1 MIPLITVIG
10 IIAGFIGFFYYL
22 KSTGKT
28 QDALK
33 VGIFTIL
40 GLGTPLHCVIVP
52 SIVGVTINRIIYSR
66 TNRNLFSFFISLIG
80 VLPITAIMSATGK
93 LYLVLLRP
101 GPMGFG
107 EAFAA
112 GIGMGLMYA
121 LFIVIGGVVYI
132 LSSLGISI
140 QRA

>member
-1 MIPLITVIG
+1 MIPNITVIG

-22 KSTGKT
+22 RSTGRT

-66 TNRNLFSFFISLIG
+66 TKRNLFSFCASLIG
-80 VLPITAIMSATGK
+80 VVPITAIMSVTGK
-93 LYLVLLRP
+93 LYLVLLRT

-112 GIGMGLMYA
+112 GSGMDLMYV
-121 LFIVIGGVVYI
+121 LFIGIGGVVYI
-132 LSSLGISI
+132 LASLGISI